1 MPLDNSFDWANVDG
15 FKDHCLGW
23 QLKLS
28 LWPRQCYYTEKRI
41 WFKYAY
47 KGVAMW
53 TGPGDPVYETRWIDR
68 KEFIIQKLMGKI

>member
-1 MPLDNSFDWANVDG
+1 MPLDNSFDWIDDS
-15 FKDHCLGW
+15 FKSHCLGW

-28 LWPRQCYYTEKRI
+28 LWPRHCYYTKKRI

-53 TGPGDPVYETRWIDR
+53 TGPGDPAYETRWVDR
-68 KEFIIQKLMGKI
+68 KEFLIQKLIGKI

>member
-1 MPLDNSFDWANVDG
+1 MPLDNSFDWIDDS
-15 FKDHCLGW
+15 FKSHCLGW

-28 LWPRQCYYTEKRI
+28 LWPRHCYYTKKRI

-53 TGPGDPVYETRWIDR
+53 TGPGDPVYETRWVDR
-68 KEFIIQKLMGKI
+68 KEFLFQKLIGKI